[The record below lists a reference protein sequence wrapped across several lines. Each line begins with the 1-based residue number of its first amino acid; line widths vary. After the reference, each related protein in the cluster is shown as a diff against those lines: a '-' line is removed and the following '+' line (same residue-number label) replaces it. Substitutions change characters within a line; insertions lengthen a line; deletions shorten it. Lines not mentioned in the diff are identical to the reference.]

1 MQELKSV
8 SLDDQVVEAAGES
21 CAEAESEANYDNS
34 SKGDPR
40 PEEMKGAERAIM
52 VIYHMFSGMKVPNG
66 NSSFMN
72 LLGELTQ
79 LCDELMERVDEI
91 GEWLDSPQEIL
102 AIKAAVEKTCSI
114 VGVVQAVLVE
124 LVGASD
130 IFMEPCNDL
139 SNSLKQLAFEL
150 GNSSLIEKPV

>member
-8 SLDDQVVEAAGES
+8 SLDDQVLEAAGES
-21 CAEAESEANYDNS
+21 CAEAESEAHDDNS

-72 LLGELTQ
+72 LLGKLTQ

-91 GEWLDSPQEIL
+91 GEWLDSPQ
-102 AIKAAVEKTCSI
+102 I

-150 GNSSLIEKPV
+150 GNSSLIKKPV